1 MLVDAAHL
9 SVCGRNGQ
17 RRFHNVSHFYCSC
30 KCRTCDFVND
40 AVISLGFYQRVV
52 TDFACNV
59 CAHRNLGYR
68 VWFCR
73 VCYVHNEFV
82 CIVGELDFDF
92 LVTAEFDEMAAANP
106 MGGMVV
112 FGMVAIGMVGVIVVA
127 IGMIV
132 VAIGVIVVAIG
143 MIVVAMIVVGMIVV
157 GMIVVTVGMVVV
169 TVGMVVVVMIT

>member
-1 MLVDAAHL
+1 MCCLVGVMLVDAAHL

-17 RRFHNVSHFYCSC
+17 RGFYNVSHFYCSC

-40 AVISLGFYQRVV
+40 AVISLGFYQWVV

-73 VCYVHNEFV
+73 VCYVHDEFV

-112 FGMVAIGMVGVIVVA
+112 FGMIVVA

-132 VAIGVIVVAIG
+132 VAIG
-143 MIVVAMIVVGMIVV
+143 MIVVAV
-157 GMIVVTVGMVVV
+157 GMIVVTIGMIMVAIGVIV
-169 TVGMVVVVMIT
+169 IAMVVVVMIT